1 MFGKNGDDI
10 FNMDISYPL
19 TPFIGL
25 GLIIPYFFLE
35 LYDSNRAKVKFLYVT
50 EILKAGR
57 FFLTLPCENEPKVD
71 INVGY
76 GKTTYL

>member
-25 GLIIPYFFLE
+25 GLIIPYF
-35 LYDSNRAKVKFLYVT
+35 SVKIFCDWFK
-50 EILKAGR
+50 I
-57 FFLTLPCENEPKVD
+57 
-71 INVGY
+71 
-76 GKTTYL
+76 